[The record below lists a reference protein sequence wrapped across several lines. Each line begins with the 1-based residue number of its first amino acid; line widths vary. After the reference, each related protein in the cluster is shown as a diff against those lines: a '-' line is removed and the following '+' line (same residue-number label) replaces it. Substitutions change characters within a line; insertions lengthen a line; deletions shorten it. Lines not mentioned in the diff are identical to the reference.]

1 MNYTKVANQVLED
14 ATLSLKAK
22 GLFAYLVKLPKDWKI
37 RIVELAKH
45 HKDSRD
51 SIRTGIIELLE
62 AGYLERLGRSRDKG
76 QLKDYEYRINTDFQ
90 PRPEKPTLENPVQAK
105 PTLENPVQ
113 VDSPLDQTEPDIAP
127 RPEKPTLEKPTLEKP
142 TLENPTLYIKDLQTN
157 NTNTPLTPQGETTK
171 PSKKSK
177 KASAATL
184 PPLPDWLPK
193 DLWSDFVELRKA
205 MRIPLTPGAIK
216 RNVTKLTQIAEKYS
230 VEHAC
235 FCLSETVANGWRG
248 IPELEPHRARAATS
262 QRFLSVEER
271 NRIAAEKFLN
281 GDSDGLEESD
291 FGSAGDMERSY
302 WQSLQRKNARRLV

>member
-76 QLKDYEYRINTDFQ
+76 QLKDYEYRINTDFR
-90 PRPEKPTLENPVQAK
+90 PRPEKPTLENPVQVK
-105 PTLENPVQ
+105 PSTENPVQ
-113 VDSPLDQTEPDIAP
+113 VISALAQTEPDIAP

-177 KASAATL
+177 KAPAATL

-193 DLWSDFVELRKA
+193 DLWDDFVEHRRLLRK
-205 MRIPLTPGAIK
+205 PLTPLAATRVLKILQD
-216 RNVTKLTQIAEKYS
+216 VADQFSEAE
-230 VEHAC
+230 ARQ
-235 FCLSETVANGWRG
+235 CLDTSIANGWVG
-248 IPELEPHRARAATS
+248 VFPPKQAATP
-262 QRFLSVEER
+262 QRYQSVDER
-271 NRIAAEKFLN
+271 NQSVLDDFLKGDAN
-281 GDSDGLEESD
+281 GKPGNDSQSPEELGGQHWAD
-291 FGSAGDMERSY
+291 YFQRP
-302 WQSLQRKNARRLV
+302 SLRVV